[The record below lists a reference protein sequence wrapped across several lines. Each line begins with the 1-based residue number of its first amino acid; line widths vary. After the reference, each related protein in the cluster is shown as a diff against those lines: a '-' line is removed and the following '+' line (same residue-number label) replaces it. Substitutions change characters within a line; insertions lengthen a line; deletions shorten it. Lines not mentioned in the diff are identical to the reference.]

1 MIVLF
6 NDVQLS
12 IIYHCVV
19 GSIRKIRKSEIRP
32 IVKEIVKFRDGSL
45 ENSTQEPAKSWST
58 SKVPLGLSSP
68 AGTSQMIV

>member
-1 MIVLF
+1 MIP
-6 NDVQLS
+6 
-12 IIYHCVV
+12 
-19 GSIRKIRKSEIRP
+19 KSEIRP

-68 AGTSQMIV
+68 EGTSQIIVRITLFYYHTSLTYFFRFLVPP